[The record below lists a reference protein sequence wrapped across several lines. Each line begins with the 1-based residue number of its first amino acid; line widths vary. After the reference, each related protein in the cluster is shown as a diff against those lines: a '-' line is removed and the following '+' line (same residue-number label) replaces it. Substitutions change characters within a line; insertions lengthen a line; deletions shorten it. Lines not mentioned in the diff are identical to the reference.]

1 MYGSF
6 MAPHIRLE
14 SLPKMK
20 RLPQSETTNILV
32 RQLTCLLDFEGV
44 ANVLIEQNKHTQKER
59 ELHEWEY
66 IYLAYTEYQSHWE
79 LWPMETQ
86 SPGSWAAACSPPNGA
101 NCPKCLYLQSFNK
114 HVICLTVSS
123 SHYKLLNK
131 A

>member
-1 MYGSF
+1 

-59 ELHEWEY
+59 ELHE
-66 IYLAYTEYQSHWE
+66 
-79 LWPMETQ
+79 
-86 SPGSWAAACSPPNGA
+86 
-101 NCPKCLYLQSFNK
+101 
-114 HVICLTVSS
+114 
-123 SHYKLLNK
+123 
-131 A
+131 